1 MRRCETMT
9 QKDKKLKKF
18 TPQTRLMD
26 LVHVK
31 YHRELKDMIDEL
43 RRFTTLKDDE
53 EWWQVKKLH
62 FICPSSMNN
71 YFPIAKFILLTTRNG
86 NKGLKCSQRTF
97 FRYLTDSNHSNLNAK
112 CESVKSLIYNMI
124 SLNSN
129 F

>member
-62 FICPSSMNN
+62 FICPSSTNN